1 KDLKAEGYQFL
12 YKKQKYAPSP
22 KDTPQTLAEML
33 YKVQS
38 AVETIS
44 GNPKL
49 IRAWVKHLPN

>member
-1 KDLKAEGYQFL
+1 PYFHQGLAIADRFCK
-12 YKKQKYAPSP
+12 
-22 KDTPQTLAEML
+22 TLAEML

-44 GNPKL
+44 RNPKL

>member
-1 KDLKAEGYQFL
+1 LAIVDRFCK
-12 YKKQKYAPSP
+12 
-22 KDTPQTLAEML
+22 TLAEML

-38 AVETIS
+38 AVKTIS